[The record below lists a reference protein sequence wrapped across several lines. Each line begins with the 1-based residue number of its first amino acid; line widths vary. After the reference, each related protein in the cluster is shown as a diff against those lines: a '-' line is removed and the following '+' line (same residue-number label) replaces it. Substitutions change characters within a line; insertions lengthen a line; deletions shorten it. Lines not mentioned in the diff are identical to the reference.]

1 MNKSNY
7 KPELR
12 KQIKINIKKYKFK
25 GRRGRRKSRKLF
37 VKSLRLLGV
46 NSAGLRP
53 KLKTFKKII
62 NDLKPSIF
70 FIEETK
76 YQDAGK
82 LKLENY
88 SVFELVRQSRDG
100 GGGLALGCLR
110 ELHPA
115 WVREGGDHVE
125 ALSVEVH
132 LKHLNIRCCVAYG
145 NQENDLV
152 ERKDAFWTYLDEEVQ
167 FADQAASGFILHFD
181 GNLWAG
187 KDIIPGDPRP

>member
-1 MNKSNY
+1 M
-7 KPELR
+7 
-12 KQIKINIKKYKFK
+12 
-25 GRRGRRKSRKLF
+25 
-37 VKSLRLLGV
+37 LGV

-53 KLKTFKKII
+53 KFKTFKKII
-62 NDLKPSIF
+62 NELKPSIF

-82 LKLENY
+82 LKIENY

-132 LKHLNIRCCVAYG
+132 LKRLNKRYYVAYG
-145 NQENDLV
+145 NQENDL
-152 ERKDAFWTYLDEEVQ
+152 
-167 FADQAASGFILHFD
+167 
-181 GNLWAG
+181 
-187 KDIIPGDPRP
+187 